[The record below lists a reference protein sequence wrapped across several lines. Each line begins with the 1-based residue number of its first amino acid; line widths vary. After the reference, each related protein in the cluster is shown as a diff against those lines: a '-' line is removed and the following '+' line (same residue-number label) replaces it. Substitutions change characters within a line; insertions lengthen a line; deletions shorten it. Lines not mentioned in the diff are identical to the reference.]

1 MARKSRRRTRRRRKM
16 RGGGLFDTLGAAVSG
31 ATSKAKDMFGLNRKP
46 EEDEEEGSD
55 EIVKQNA
62 SPDLSQPQPSEG
74 QDGGRRRRRRS
85 RKKRRKS
92 KRRRS
97 RKRRRTRKRRR
108 RRRR

>member
-1 MARKSRRRTRRRRKM
+1 MARKSRRKTRRRRKM
-16 RGGGLFDTLGAAVSG
+16 RGGGLFDTLGAAFSG

-46 EEDEEEGSD
+46 EEEEEGSD

-74 QDGGRRRRRRS
+74 QEGGRRRRRRS

-97 RKRRRTRKRRR
+97 RKRRRTRRRR
-108 RRRR
+108 RRR